1 MSSEENRE
9 EDQMRRV
16 HEALLDV
23 MARERE
29 RLLARRDLLT
39 GGMVMAAGGALTL
52 AASNPAL
59 GRLAALAAAQDFKDD
74 VDVLN
79 YALTLE
85 HLEYAFYRDGVGKF
99 DLGEDPF
106 GNAITTYA
114 TAIRDHEGVHVKTLT
129 GVVDTLGGTPVE
141 EATYDF
147 GYGSDPKK
155 FLATARALENTGVMA
170 YDGAIRYLK
179 SVDLVTAAASIA
191 AVEARHASY
200 LNLVNGRTPFPAAFE
215 QAKSKAQIL
224 KVAGPFIRA

>member
-1 MSSEENRE
+1 
-9 EDQMRRV
+9 MRRV

-39 GGMVMAAGGALTL
+39 GGMMVAAGGALAL
-52 AASNPAL
+52 AAGSPML

-114 TAIRDHEGVHVKTLT
+114 TAIRDHAGVPVKTLT
-129 GVVDTLGGTPVE
+129 GVVTDLGGTPVA

-147 GYGSDPKK
+147 GYGRDPKK

-170 YDGAIRYLK
+170 YDGAIRYLTRA
-179 SVDLVTAAASIA
+179 DLVTAAASIA

-200 LNLVNGRTPFPAAFE
+200 LNLVNGQVPFPAAFE
-215 QAKSKAQIL
+215 RAESKAEVL
-224 KVAGPFIRA
+224 KVAGPFLTA